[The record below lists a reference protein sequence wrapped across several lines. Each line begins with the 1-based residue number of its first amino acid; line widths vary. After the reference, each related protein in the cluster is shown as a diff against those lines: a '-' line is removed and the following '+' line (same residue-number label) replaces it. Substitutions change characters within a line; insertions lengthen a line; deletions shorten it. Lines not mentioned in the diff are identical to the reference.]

1 MKKLISKKK
10 MSSWWIVQ
18 FFEKLWKKGEN
29 TEISNL
35 QQPKQEGNLV
45 SEPSYQTTK
54 EYSKDLLAIKM
65 ILLNR
70 LVYLGLSILEIN
82 KTVIHE
88 FWHDYVKL
96 YGEKSNYVRWIQT
109 AI

>member
-1 MKKLISKKK
+1 MTKLISKKK
-10 MSSWWIVQ
+10 NSSWWIVH

-35 QQPKQEGNLV
+35 EQPKQEGNLV

-54 EYSKDLLAIKM
+54 YLLAIKM

-82 KTVIHE
+82 QTVIYE

>member
-10 MSSWWIVQ
+10 ISSWWIVQ

-29 TEISNL
+29 TKISNL

-82 KTVIHE
+82 KTVIYE

>member
-1 MKKLISKKK
+1 M
-10 MSSWWIVQ
+10 Q

-82 KTVIHE
+82 KTVIYE
-88 FWHDYVKL
+88 TIWRKIKL
-96 YGEKSNYVRWIQT
+96 C
-109 AI
+109 

>member
-1 MKKLISKKK
+1 MTKLISKKK
-10 MSSWWIVQ
+10 NSSWWIVQ

-35 QQPKQEGNLV
+35 EQPKQEGNLV

-54 EYSKDLLAIKM
+54 YLLAIKM

-82 KTVIHE
+82 KTVIYE

-96 YGEKSNYVRWIQT
+96 YGEKSNYVRWIQI